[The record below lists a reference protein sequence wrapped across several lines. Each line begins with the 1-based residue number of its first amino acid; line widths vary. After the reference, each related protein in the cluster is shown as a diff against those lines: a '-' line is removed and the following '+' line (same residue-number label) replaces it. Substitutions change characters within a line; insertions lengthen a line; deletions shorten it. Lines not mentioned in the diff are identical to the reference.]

1 MRARS
6 EGKVRITA
14 WAISTSTIVLVLLAL
29 VGYLRSSAVFAGTGD
44 SGVAIL
50 VQPVISAFVGAI
62 IIDRKGSHMVG
73 WLFCLSSLAWAVSLF
88 GSTFSNLPFLA
99 ELSWQGQGVWLAAWT
114 VFLGVGAAPVL
125 VLFVFPTGRLI
136 SSRWKGPFGIGV
148 FALAIGVL
156 GSAFAPGP
164 LEDRP
169 EIDNPF
175 GATGTMGEVFTQMR
189 EAAWPLLLIAIAAG
203 AWSLRV
209 RMRRGT
215 SEEHQQIKWISL
227 AGIMMLIFVFVWGSL
242 EVTGGDTSTLEVLN
256 GLVQLLLPVSVGIA
270 ILRHRLYDIDRL
282 INRTLVYAT
291 LSVMLGLGYAGAV
304 VLLQRLLSPVT
315 SESDLA
321 IAASTLAVAGAFRPL
336 RTRTQGFIDRR
347 FYRHKYN
354 AAETVGEFSARLR
367 DQVDLDALS
376 HDLVEVVASTM
387 QPAHASLWLRP
398 PHPRATS

>member
-6 EGKVRITA
+6 AGKARIAA
-14 WAISTSTIVLVLLAL
+14 WTICTSTIVLIVLAL
-29 VGYLRSSAVFAGTGD
+29 VGQLRSSGAFAGTGD
-44 SGVAIL
+44 AGVVIL
-50 VQPVISAFVGAI
+50 VQPVISALVGAV

-73 WLFCLSSLAWAVSLF
+73 WLFCLSSLAWGVSFF
-88 GSTFSNLPFLA
+88 GSTFSELPLLAGLPWESRGAWVATWTIFLA
-99 ELSWQGQGVWLAAWT
+99 FGS
-114 VFLGVGAAPVL
+114 APVL
-125 VLFVFPTGRLI
+125 VLFVFPTGDLI
-136 SSRWKGPFGIGV
+136 SSRWKGPFGIGA

-156 GSAFAPGP
+156 GSALAPGP

-169 EIDNPF
+169 EIVNPF
-175 GATGTMGEVFTQMR
+175 GATGTMGEVFTHMR
-189 EAAWPLLLIAIAAG
+189 EAAWPLLLLAIAAG

-215 SEEHQQIKWISL
+215 SEERQQIKWISL
-227 AGIMMLIFVFVWGSL
+227 AGMVLLVFVLVWGFT
-242 EVTGGDTSTLEVLN
+242 EMTGGDTSTLEVLN
-256 GLVQLLLPVSVGIA
+256 GLVLLLLPLSVGIA

-282 INRTLVYAT
+282 INRTLVYAA

-347 FYRHKYN
+347 FYRRRYD
-354 AAETVGEFSARLR
+354 AVRTVGEFSARMR
-367 DQVDLDALS
+367 DQVDLESVRAE
-376 HDLVEVVASTM
+376 LVGAVGATI
-387 QPAHASLWLRP
+387 QPAHVSLWLRIP
-398 PHPRATS
+398 EETR